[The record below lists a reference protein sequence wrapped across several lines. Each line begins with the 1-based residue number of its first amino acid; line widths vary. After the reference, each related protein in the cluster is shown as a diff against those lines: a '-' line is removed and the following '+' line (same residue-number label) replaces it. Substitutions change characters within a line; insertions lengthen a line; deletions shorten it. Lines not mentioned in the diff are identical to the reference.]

1 MLVVP
6 DVGMDAARQVI
17 DLLYTGETAGSW
29 NDSESL
35 RTLLDALGIAIV
47 LERVDETRRSNR
59 ARTLNSKYLSDDDN
73 DDEEVVPVPPKQRKK
88 RMLPPSSVV
97 SSSYSAMPV
106 TENLIK
112 AVEKKCAKAI
122 NLPADCR

>member
-1 MLVVP
+1 MEGGGIKKSKNFA
-6 DVGMDAARQVI
+6 DVIEV
-17 DLLYTGETAGSW
+17 W
-29 NDSESL
+29 PL

-59 ARTLNSKYLSDDDN
+59 ARTLNSKYLSDEDD
-73 DDEEVVPVPPKQRKK
+73 DVEEVPVPPKQRKK
-88 RMLPPSSVV
+88 RPLPPSSVV

-112 AVEKKCAKAI
+112 AVEKKCAKAV

>member
-6 DVGMDAARQVI
+6 DVGTKVVRRVI
-17 DLLYTGETAGSW
+17 DLVYTGETMGSS
-29 NDSESL
+29 NDGESL

-59 ARTLNSKYLSDDDN
+59 ARTLNSKYLSDEDD
-73 DDEEVVPVPPKQRKK
+73 DVEEVPVPPKQRKK
-88 RMLPPSSVV
+88 RPLPPSSVV

-112 AVEKKCAKAI
+112 AVEKKCAKAV